1 MYSSYTDGEKA
12 IGTTFKKE
20 DLAVMS
26 KIVCVFTLYSAIV
39 HLGIDLKDILIKIAK
54 DDATSLYHCHSIA
67 RSEPRLRP
75 TPQLTAMR
83 DP

>member
-39 HLGIDLKDILIKIAK
+39 HLGINLKDILIKIAK
-54 DDATSLYHCHSIA
+54 DDARSLFITAVFLIA
-67 RSEPRLRP
+67 SVGI
-75 TPQLTAMR
+75 TQVHQ
-83 DP
+83 

>member
-54 DDATSLYHCHSIA
+54 DDATSLFITAVFLIA
-67 RSEPRLRP
+67 SVG
-75 TPQLTAMR
+75 TTQVHQ
-83 DP
+83 